1 VAQLHFPQ
9 KQHSCVPPQP
19 EQAQGEDSVKC
30 TTQPM
35 KQAFFSNS
43 SGALGAP
50 AISYNTQKE
59 TTAPAI
65 ALATQVWYCEVAQEN
80 TKWS

>member
-1 VAQLHFPQ
+1 
-9 KQHSCVPPQP
+9 
-19 EQAQGEDSVKC
+19 
-30 TTQPM
+30 M